1 MKVLHVVPVSL
12 DGTRPIF
19 IEHQLNS
26 LLNEGITG
34 FVVEI
39 SGRSIGWNLFEWFK
53 AKKLIESKIREFEPD
68 IVHAHWGSLLSLLTV
83 FSLNSHSKF
92 VLTFRGSDLNRVPSE
107 KFSGWIL
114 RRSVSKFS
122 STQADKVIC
131 VSTQLKDQ
139 LKICDSKIE
148 VIPDGTDTE
157 VFFPRDKLEARRF
170 LGWDSEEK
178 VVFFYEGNRP
188 GPKGRETVDA
198 VMEELR
204 KDSENFRLQVV
215 QMGYSQHQLSIM
227 LAASDCMIFTSL
239 SEGSPNIVREAISCG
254 CPVVTVR
261 VGDVEMWISDSTIG
275 KVVNRDPV
283 QLSESVKDMIEKSAK
298 SKALTQI
305 PDLAQ
310 TASRINLV
318 YESIVG

>member
-1 MKVLHVVPVSL
+1 M
-12 DGTRPIF
+12 
-19 IEHQLNS
+19 
-26 LLNEGITG
+26 
-34 FVVEI
+34 
-39 SGRSIGWNLFEWFK
+39 
-53 AKKLIESKIREFEPD
+53 
-68 IVHAHWGSLLSLLTV
+68 
-83 FSLNSHSKF
+83 
-92 VLTFRGSDLNRVPSE
+92 
-107 KFSGWIL
+107 
-114 RRSVSKFS
+114 
-122 STQADKVIC
+122 
-131 VSTQLKDQ
+131 
-139 LKICDSKIE
+139 IE

-170 LGWDSEEK
+170 LGWKSEEK

-198 VMEELR
+198 VMEELE
-204 KDSENFRLQVV
+204 KDSSDFRLHVV
-215 QMGYSQHQLSIM
+215 QMGLSQNLLSMM
-227 LAASDCMIFTSL
+227 LSASDCMIFASL

-283 QLSESVKDMIEKSAK
+283 QLSESVKEVIEKSAK